1 MSMTDPI
8 SDLLTRIRNAHLAK
22 HDRLDV
28 PVSRLKLEVCR
39 LLKEEGFIKNFR
51 EVEGTTGP
59 SKSVRIFLRYS
70 PQGEP
75 AINYVARVSKP
86 GRRVYRRAGE
96 IQPVRNGLGVVWS
109 ADGQV
114 VQSGRWENGQLV
126 EPMAAG
132 GAISLTPNNP

>member
-28 PVSRLKLEVCR
+28 PASRLKLEVCR
-39 LLKEEGFIKNFR
+39 LLKEEGFIRNYR
-51 EVEGTTGP
+51 ELEGDGP

-70 PQGEP
+70 NQGEP
-75 AINYVARVSKP
+75 AINHVQRVSKP

-96 IQPVRNGLGVVWS
+96 IQPVRNGLGVGIVS
-109 ADGQV
+109 TSQGLLTDTQARERKV
-114 VQSGRWENGQLV
+114 
-126 EPMAAG
+126 G
-132 GAISLTPNNP
+132 GEILCELW